1 MGIKLLNATFDQST
15 NLIKDKD
22 ILRQENKMVKDL
34 KGNPLRISLSMIIL
48 TLVLWV
54 GLGFISIVLYG
65 NELHFLYI
73 VFWIWSILWI
83 LGIFINRKIIKYKSL
98 VPYRFTINVNN
109 FCMMIFFTIVVALII
124 FYSVITDYNSNN
136 IVCITITLGT
146 LTSTIIL
153 INKIKNLKLT
163 LFNKINSN
171 GFSES
176 YISKILDKFMT
187 FSVIFLIIA
196 LVFSDTAN
204 DLIGNMDSKTLSIFL
219 IISIFLFIV
228 AIAIYEIHIVFPYI
242 LMGYYKNKYP
252 EEYRKLEGK
261 TQIAWYGEKYFNK
274 YIKGTALEDKK
285 EFIDSV

>member
-54 GLGFISIVLYG
+54 GLGFISIVFYA
-65 NELHFLYI
+65 NEIYFFHI

-83 LGIFINRKIIKYKSL
+83 SGIFINRKIIKYKSL

-171 GFSES
+171 GSSES

-204 DLIGNMDSKTLSIFL
+204 DLIGNMNSKTLSIFL

-252 EEYRKLEGK
+252 EEYRKLEGQ
-261 TQIAWYGEKYFNK
+261 TQIEWYGEKYFNK
-274 YIKGTALEDKK
+274 YIT
-285 EFIDSV
+285 